1 VVGVDEELVSAEV
14 DEELVSAEVEL
25 VVSDEVLL
33 SDVDEETA
41 LPLVGALCTT
51 EEEEVPEEAVAR
63 PGSVPALTRNPMRAA
78 TTANTAKLLPP
89 MLSHDGVRRGLGVG
103 GVLMAGDR
111 DG

>member
-25 VVSDEVLL
+25 VVSDEVLS
-33 SDVDEETA
+33 SDVDEGTA
-41 LPLVGALCTT
+41 LPLVDALCTT
-51 EEEEVPEEAVAR
+51 EEEVPEEAVAR